1 MTESVRGIVFNLEQP
16 IFEARSLAHAL
27 MMMGTSD
34 DLRGESGQAVA
45 VVACSPGVQLERLVA
60 RTKLDR
66 AAAEEMI
73 RSQMPLTEKIRR
85 ADHVVWNNGGRGVLA
100 AQAGLLAKYWQD

>member
-1 MTESVRGIVFNLEQP
+1 MTESVREILFNLEQP

-45 VVACSPGVQLERLVA
+45 VVATSLLGYLQTIKGAWEALSDATRGEQAASKPTA
-60 RTKLDR
+60 RKR
-66 AAAEEMI
+66 ALREVETDEDDGSAA
-73 RSQMPLTEKIRR
+73 
-85 ADHVVWNNGGRGVLA
+85 
-100 AQAGLLAKYWQD
+100 

>member
-1 MTESVRGIVFNLEQP
+1 MTESVRDIVFDLEQP

-45 VVACSPGVQLERLVA
+45 VVAS
-60 RTKLDR
+60 
-66 AAAEEMI
+66 
-73 RSQMPLTEKIRR
+73 
-85 ADHVVWNNGGRGVLA
+85 
-100 AQAGLLAKYWQD
+100 